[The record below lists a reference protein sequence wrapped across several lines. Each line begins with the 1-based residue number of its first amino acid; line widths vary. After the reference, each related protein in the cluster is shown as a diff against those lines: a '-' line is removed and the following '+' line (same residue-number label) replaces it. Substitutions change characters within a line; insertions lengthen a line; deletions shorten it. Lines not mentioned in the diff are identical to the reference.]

1 MGRGCYHTNRG
12 CKLYTNVGYGTQIV
26 VCYGRMVVIGAV
38 EGDSGVV
45 DAEGGPGEIA
55 ESDWQASINPVQY
68 TVHVRRG
75 RLSPV

>member
-1 MGRGCYHTNRG
+1 
-12 CKLYTNVGYGTQIV
+12 
-26 VCYGRMVVIGAV
+26 MVVIGAV